1 MIALLGQADSPT
13 DAVEDYCRLLGGA
26 LAKSGGNLDIV
37 RVPWPQ
43 GWLSALRWLRRESGT
58 WRGQWV
64 LVQYT
69 AFAWSRRGF
78 PYGFLAVVRLLR
90 RRGARLCVVFHDPA
104 PSAGNRLI
112 DRLRRGVQLRVLR
125 GAYRLSE
132 RSIFTLP
139 LDKVNW
145 LSGAAPKAAFI
156 PVGANFPRTQDRTL
170 GTPESADGT
179 KTVAVYGVTGGTRIQ
194 PEVSAIAHAVLSA
207 AKVVPK
213 LRLVVFGRGVDDA
226 AALLRAAFANSSV
239 PLEIYGVVSPET
251 VERKLTEA
259 DVLLFVRGGIST
271 RRGSAIAGI
280 VCGLPVLAYQWA
292 ETAAPITTA
301 GVVLVPQRDEKA
313 LADALTKILTDDR
326 LRLEL
331 RRRST
336 DARDR
341 YFSWEAIAAQ
351 FREPSPF
358 SFRRMPLFV
367 RHHQQLIAFGAQR
380 VAVLAG

>member
-26 LAKSGGNLDIV
+26 LGKSDGTLEIL

-43 GWLSALRWLRRESGT
+43 GWRSALGWLGRESRN

-69 AFAWSRRGF
+69 VFAWSRRGF
-78 PYGFLAVVRLLR
+78 PLGFLAVLRLLR
-90 RRGARLCVVFHDPA
+90 RRGARLCLVFHDPA

-112 DRLRRGVQLRVLR
+112 DRLRRRVQLRVLR

-156 PVGANFPRTQDRTL
+156 PVGANFPNTQDHAE

-179 KTVAVYGVTGGTRIQ
+179 KTVAVYGVTGGTRIR

-239 PLEIYGVVSPET
+239 ALEIYGVLSPEA
-251 VERKLTEA
+251 VERRLREA
-259 DVLLFVRGGIST
+259 DVLLFVRGGISS

-280 VCGLPVLAYQWA
+280 VCGLPVLAYKRA

-301 GVVLVPQRDEKA
+301 GVVLVPERDEPALAKA
-313 LADALTKILTDDR
+313 LAQILTDDD
-326 LRLEL
+326 LRVDL
-331 RRRST
+331 RRRSEQ
-336 DARDR
+336 ARDLH
-341 YFSWEAIAAQ
+341 FSWDAIAAQ
-351 FREPSPF
+351 FR
-358 SFRRMPLFV
+358 
-367 RHHQQLIAFGAQR
+367 QA
-380 VAVLAG
+380 LAP